1 MKDNLEIFL
10 NSQVRNQEYVI
21 FSFSKSS
28 LHMGNY
34 SEFDKINQGRT

>member
-1 MKDNLEIFL
+1 MKDNHEVFL
-10 NSQVRNQEYVI
+10 NSPVRNQEYVI
-21 FSFSKSS
+21 FSFSQPN